1 MIIRKMQA
9 DDLPQVAAIE
19 QSLFGDPWSESA
31 FRDTLNQK
39 EADFIVAED
48 ENGEMIGYCGTYRA
62 LDEAEIV
69 NVAIRKEQ
77 QNHGYGTEMVQA
89 LIEEEKK
96 KGAAFFF
103 LEVRESNLSAQCC
116 YKKLGFKTIGIR
128 KDFYESP
135 KENALVMQMESIA
148 GAI

>member
-9 DDLPQVAAIE
+9 EDLPQVAAIE

-39 EADFIVAED
+39 EANFIVAED

-103 LEVRESNLSAQCC
+103 LEVRESNLSALAQFLLNLR
-116 YKKLGFKTIGIR
+116 KALSKVSFSLTITF
-128 KDFYESP
+128 D
-135 KENALVMQMESIA
+135 IA
-148 GAI
+148 HTLPPSSCVLC

>member
-9 DDLPQVAAIE
+9 EDLPQVAAIE
-19 QSLFGDPWSESA
+19 QSLFGDPWSEKA
-31 FRDTLNQK
+31 FRDTLEQE
-39 EADFIVAED
+39 EADFIVAVSEQ
-48 ENGEMIGYCGTYRA
+48 EEIIGYCGAYRA

-69 NVAIRKEQ
+69 NVAIKKEY
-77 QNHGYGTEMVQA
+77 QNHGYGAEMVKA

-96 KGAAFFF
+96 NGAAFFF
-103 LEVRESNLSAQCC
+103 LEVRPSNLSAHRC

-135 KENALVMQMESIA
+135 KENALVMQLEVIT
-148 GAI
+148 GAN